1 MKVCDPDDDGLLI
14 DSERLNP
21 RYCSHLQNHIYL
33 LGGFASN
40 AVHESINIVDMF
52 DSSSKV
58 VLTESHFV
66 TVLVAM
72 ETYAANESLP
82 RTTRRGCS
90 ERNAVRAWWL

>member
-52 DSSSKV
+52 DTSSKV
-58 VLTESHFV
+58 VLVHMLYFYFFE
-66 TVLVAM
+66 AM
-72 ETYAANESLP
+72 EAYATNESLS

-90 ERNAVRAWWL
+90 ERNAVRARWL